1 MLNNVMLNDLLRKVI
16 CLNDSHLLIVGDFNF
31 RDINWSLRQSNTSY
45 DHESSKFIE
54 AVNDCYLFQ
63 HISEPTR
70 FREGQVA
77 LILDLVFSNEELMV
91 SDIEY
96 LPSISKSDH
105 VSLSFNFNCYAAK
118 ETSNSESRYLHHK
131 GDYEK
136 LRRLIGEIKWTV
148 TKNLDVDDHWDVLTK
163 SITSSVDK
171 CISKSKQGSVRSK
184 KWVTAKALQAIKDK
198 QKHGRSTYIVKMWI
212 L

>member
-1 MLNNVMLNDLLRKVI
+1 MLKDLLRKVI

-77 LILDLVFSNEELMV
+77 LILDLVFS
-91 SDIEY
+91 IG
-96 LPSISKSDH
+96 KSDH

-118 ETSNSESRYLHHK
+118 ETSNSEPRYLHHK

-136 LRRLIGEIKWTV
+136 LRQLIGKIKWTV
-148 TKNLDVDDHWDVLTK
+148 TENLDVDDHWDVLTK
-163 SITSSVDK
+163 SITSSVDVYQNRNK
-171 CISKSKQGSVRSK
+171 VVFVVRNG
-184 KWVTAKALQAIKDK
+184 L
-198 QKHGRSTYIVKMWI
+198 
-212 L
+212 